1 MCRSLLARVVGTGQ
15 GRSPHTLKIASNSV
29 LRGPYGDQA
38 AEAARD
44 NGFMTSPTATV
55 LVVDDERPLVH
66 LVRSYLEREQFR
78 VVEAFD
84 GLQALEAARAEA
96 PDVIVLDLM
105 LPALD
110 GLDVAREIRTFSDAY
125 IIMLTAKAD
134 EVDRVVGLSVGADDY
149 LTKPFSPRELVARI
163 HAMLRRPRDTE
174 RSRDVRRFGGL
185 VIDVDA
191 REIHCEGAPVELT
204 RTEFD
209 LLDALS
215 ERPRIVWSRG
225 QLLERLRGSP
235 AYQDEHVI
243 DVHVGNLRRK
253 LDDPDVIA
261 TVRGVGYRMG
271 AGR

>member
-1 MCRSLLARVVGTGQ
+1 MTAPQLSRTG
-15 GRSPHTLKIASNSV
+15 RDATM
-29 LRGPYGDQA
+29 A
-38 AEAARD
+38 A
-44 NGFMTSPTATV
+44 MTTSTATV
-55 LVVDDERPLVH
+55 LVVDDERPLVQ

-84 GLQALEAARAEA
+84 GRQAIDAARAET

-105 LPALD
+105 LPGID
-110 GLDVAREIRTFSDAY
+110 GLEVAREIRTFSDAY
-125 IIMLTAKAD
+125 IIMLTARAE

-163 HAMLRRPRDTE
+163 HAMLRRPRASE
-174 RSRDVRRFGGL
+174 PGRDIRRFGDL

-191 REIHCEGAPVELT
+191 HEIHCKGAPVEVT

-215 ERPRIVWSRG
+215 ERPRMVWSRG
-225 QLLERLRGSP
+225 QLLERIRGSA
-235 AYQDEHVI
+235 AYRDEHVI

-253 LDDPDVIA
+253 LDDPDAIV

-271 AGR
+271 PGP

>member
-1 MCRSLLARVVGTGQ
+1 MET
-15 GRSPHTLKIASNSV
+15 
-29 LRGPYGDQA
+29 
-38 AEAARD
+38 
-44 NGFMTSPTATV
+44 PTATV
-55 LVVDDERPLVH
+55 LVVDDERPLVR

-84 GLQALEAARAEA
+84 GPLALATARAEA

-105 LPALD
+105 LPGLD
-110 GLDVAREIRTFSDAY
+110 GLEVAREIRTFSDAY
-125 IIMLTAKAD
+125 IIMLTAKAE

-163 HAMLRRPRDTE
+163 HAMLRRPRSTE
-174 RSRDVRRFGGL
+174 RGGRDVRRFGDL

-191 REIHCEGAPVELT
+191 RQVRTDGEPVELT

-209 LLDALS
+209 LLEALS
-215 ERPRIVWSRG
+215 ERPRVVWSRG

-235 AYQDEHVI
+235 EYRDEHVV

-253 LDDPDVIA
+253 LGDPGAIV

>member
-1 MCRSLLARVVGTGQ
+1 MGGMA
-15 GRSPHTLKIASNSV
+15 
-29 LRGPYGDQA
+29 
-38 AEAARD
+38 
-44 NGFMTSPTATV
+44 TSTATV

-84 GLQALEAARAEA
+84 GRQALDAARAEA

-105 LPALD
+105 LPGVD
-110 GLDVAREIRTFSDAY
+110 GLEVAREIRTFSDAY
-125 IIMLTAKAD
+125 IVMLTAKAE

-149 LTKPFSPRELVARI
+149 VVKPFSPRELVARI
-163 HAMLRRPRDTE
+163 HAMLRRPRG
-174 RSRDVRRFGGL
+174 SGPGRDVRRLGDL

-191 REIHCEGAPVELT
+191 RQVHADGAPVELT

-209 LLDALS
+209 LLEALS
-215 ERPRIVWSRG
+215 ERPRMVWSRS
-225 QLLERLRGSP
+225 QLLDRLRGSP
-235 AYQDEHVI
+235 EYRDEHVI

-253 LDDPDVIA
+253 LGDPGVIV